1 MKHAVIFAHPNP
13 ESFTASMAATYAR
26 ATRNLGKE
34 VVARD
39 LYEMDFDPRLARE
52 EVPGPLAP
60 IFRPDVVAEREM
72 LKDVDVFALFYP
84 LWFNSPPAMMK
95 GYIERVFGM
104 GFGYGPGNV
113 PLLTGRK
120 LISFTS
126 SGAPLYWVQDTG
138 AWEALRR
145 LFDHHIA
152 AVCGLE
158 LLDHVHFG
166 EITPGIREDA
176 VEDCARKVADT
187 VRQHFGRTATLATP

>member
-13 ESFTASMAATYAR
+13 DSFTACMAASYAG
-26 ATRNLGKE
+26 ATRDLGE
-34 VVARD
+34 AVIVRD

-60 IFRPDVVAEREM
+60 IFRPDVVAERDT

-113 PLLTGRK
+113 ALLAGRK

-126 SGAPLYWVQDTG
+126 SGAPLYWVLDTG
-138 AWEALRR
+138 AWEALKR

-176 VEDCARKVADT
+176 VEDCARRVTDT
-187 VRQHFGRTATLATP
+187 VRQHFGRATTVANP